1 MTLRKIRNTV
11 DALHLV
17 IGEYDGELRD
27 SVSGFAQSDWDSCIS
42 KEKLF
47 LTRDYLSVCEKSNL
61 PGLSN
66 RFLLLRKN
74 GAPCAIAYFQLINLS
89 DAGLGGIL
97 NLDEYGGLA
106 GTVSG
111 KINKLLFHPGSGN
124 SSLLLVC
131 GNLLISGNHGISAI
145 DDASFL
151 AAVKSITPVKKAIEQ
166 SLARTEKIVGFMVKD
181 FYEDEDKVAAPVLSK
196 DYFMLNTDP
205 EMVFEVNPEWNNFED
220 YLAALSSKYR
230 VRTKGAIAKMEG
242 ITIRELSFDEVKHS
256 LNDLYTLNDNV
267 IRKAP
272 VKLIRPSAEYFIQL
286 KEIYGDHFRIKGF
299 FREKTMI
306 AFTSALWNEHHMEAH
321 CIGIDYNLNSQY
333 SIYQNILYSYII
345 DAIECK
351 SKRLYFGRT
360 ALEIKSTTGAKPYHL
375 ACYFRFA
382 NRMLNMLAKPM
393 ISSTG
398 PGDWIPRDPF
408 KSK

>member
-1 MTLRKIRNTV
+1 MPLRKIKNTV

-27 SVSGFAQSDWDSCIS
+27 SVSGFAQSDWNSCIS

-181 FYEDEDKVAAPVLSK
+181 FYEDEDKIAAPVLSK

-230 VRTKGAIAKMEG
+230 VRTKGAMAKMEG
-242 ITIRELSFDEVKHS
+242 IAIRELSFDEVKHS
-256 LNDLYTLNDNV
+256 LNDLYILNDNV

-306 AFTSALWNEHHMEAH
+306 AFTSSLWNEHHMEAH

-333 SIYQNILYSYII
+333 SIYQNILYSYIN

-351 SKRLYFGRT
+351 PKRLYFGRT

-382 NRMLNMLAKPM
+382 NRMLNLLAKPM

>member
-1 MTLRKIRNTV
+1 MPLRKIKNTV

-181 FYEDEDKVAAPVLSK
+181 FYEDEDKIAAPVLSK

-230 VRTKGAIAKMEG
+230 VRTKGAMAKMEG
-242 ITIRELSFDEVKHS
+242 IAIRELSFDEVKHS
-256 LNDLYTLNDNV
+256 LNDLYILNDNV

-299 FREKTMI
+299 FRETMI
-306 AFTSALWNEHHMEAH
+306 AFTSSLWNENHMEAH

-333 SIYQNILYSYII
+333 SIYQNILYSYIN

-382 NRMLNMLAKPM
+382 NRMLNLLAKPM

>member
-1 MTLRKIRNTV
+1 MPLRKIKNTV

-181 FYEDEDKVAAPVLSK
+181 FYEDEDKIAAPVLSK

-230 VRTKGAIAKMEG
+230 VRTKGAMAKMEG
-242 ITIRELSFDEVKHS
+242 IAIRELSFDEVKHS
-256 LNDLYTLNDNV
+256 LNDLYILNDNV

-306 AFTSALWNEHHMEAH
+306 AFTSSLWNENHMEAH

-333 SIYQNILYSYII
+333 SIYQNILYSYIN

-382 NRMLNMLAKPM
+382 NRMLNLLAKPM

>member
-1 MTLRKIRNTV
+1 MPLRKIKNTV

-27 SVSGFAQSDWDSCIS
+27 SVSGFAQSDWDSCIP

-151 AAVKSITPVKKAIEQ
+151 AAIKSITPVKKAIEQ

-181 FYEDEDKVAAPVLSK
+181 FYEDEDKIAAPVLSK

-230 VRTKGAIAKMEG
+230 VRTKGAMAKMEG
-242 ITIRELSFDEVKHS
+242 IAIRELSFDEVKHS
-256 LNDLYTLNDNV
+256 LNDLYILNDNV

-306 AFTSALWNEHHMEAH
+306 AFTSSLWNEHHMEAH

-333 SIYQNILYSYII
+333 SIYQNILYSYIN

-382 NRMLNMLAKPM
+382 NRMLNLLAKPM

>member
-1 MTLRKIRNTV
+1 VPLRKIKNTV

-181 FYEDEDKVAAPVLSK
+181 FYEDEDKIAAPVLSK

-230 VRTKGAIAKMEG
+230 VRTKGAMAKMEG
-242 ITIRELSFDEVKHS
+242 IAIRELSFDEVKHS
-256 LNDLYTLNDNV
+256 LNDLYILNDNV

-306 AFTSALWNEHHMEAH
+306 AFTSSLWNEHHMEAH

-333 SIYQNILYSYII
+333 SIYQNILYSYIN

-382 NRMLNMLAKPM
+382 NRMLNLLAKPM

>member
-1 MTLRKIRNTV
+1 MPLRKIKNAS

-17 IGEYDGELRD
+17 IGDYDGELRE
-27 SVSGFAQSDWDSCIS
+27 SVSGFSEQDWDSCIS
-42 KEKLF
+42 DEKLF
-47 LTRDYLSVCEKSNL
+47 LTRDYLSVCERSKL

-66 RFLLLRKN
+66 RFLLLRKS
-74 GAPCAIAYFQLINLS
+74 GIPCAVAYFQLINLS

-97 NLDEYGGLA
+97 NLEEYGGLA
-106 GTVSG
+106 SAVSG

-145 DDASFL
+145 DHASFL
-151 AAVKSITPVKKAIEQ
+151 AAVQSILPVKKAIEQ
-166 SLARTEKIVGFMVKD
+166 SLPRTEKIVGFMVKD
-181 FYEDEDKVAAPVLSK
+181 FYEEEDQIASPVLSK
-196 DYFMLNTDP
+196 NYFMLNTDP
-205 EMVFEVNPEWNNFED
+205 EMIFDVDPSWKNFED

-230 VRTKGAIAKMEG
+230 VRTKAAMAKLEG
-242 ITIRELSFDEVKHS
+242 ITIRELSHSEVKS
-256 LNDLYTLNDNV
+256 NIDMLYNLNDNV

-272 VKLIRPSAEYFIQL
+272 VKLIRPSPDYFLQL
-286 KEIYGDHFRIKGF
+286 KEIYGDFFLIKGF
-299 FREKTMI
+299 FLDDKMI
-306 AFTSALWNEHHMEAH
+306 AFTSALWNKYHMEAH
-321 CIGIDYNLNSQY
+321 CIGIDYSLNSRY
-333 SIYQNILYSYII
+333 SIYQNILYSYIN

-351 SKRLYFGRT
+351 SNRLYFGRT
-360 ALEIKSTTGAKPYHL
+360 ALEIKSTTGAKPFHL

-382 NRMLNMLAKPM
+382 NRMLNLLAKPM

-408 KSK
+408 KNK

>member
-1 MTLRKIRNTV
+1 VPLRKIKNTA

-17 IGEYDGELRD
+17 IGEYDGELRE
-27 SVSGFAQSDWDSCIS
+27 SVSGFSESDWDSCITE
-42 KEKLF
+42 EKIF
-47 LTRDYLSVCEKSNL
+47 LTRSYLSVCERSNL

-66 RFLLLRKN
+66 RFLMLRKN
-74 GAPCAIAYFQLINLS
+74 GSPCAVAYFQLINLS

-97 NLDEYGGLA
+97 NLEEYGGLA

-111 KINKLLFHPGSGN
+111 KINKLLFNPGSGN
-124 SSLLLVC
+124 SSFLLVC

-145 DDASFL
+145 DTDSFL
-151 AAVKSITPVKKAIEQ
+151 AAVKSITSVKKAIEQ

-181 FYEDEDKVAAPVLSK
+181 FYVDEDKIASPVFSK

-205 EMVFEVNPEWNNFED
+205 EMIFDVNPEWNNFED

-230 VRTKGAIAKMEG
+230 VRTKAAMAKMEG
-242 ITIRELSFDEVKHS
+242 IVVRELSFEDVK
-256 LNDLYTLNDNV
+256 LAINDLYTLNDNV

-272 VKLIRPSAEYFIQL
+272 VKLIRPSADYFIQL
-286 KEIYGDHFRIKGF
+286 KQMYGDHFRIKGF
-299 FREKTMI
+299 YLGNKMI
-306 AFTSALWNEHHMEAH
+306 AFTSALWNKHHMEAH
-321 CIGIDYNLNSQY
+321 CIGLDYSLNSQY
-333 SIYQNILYSYII
+333 SIYQNILYSYID

-360 ALEIKSTTGAKPYHL
+360 ALEIKSTTGAKPFHL
-375 ACYFRFA
+375 TCYFRFA
-382 NRMLNMLAKPM
+382 NRMLNLLAKPM

-398 PGDWIPRDPF
+398 PGNWIPRDPF
-408 KSK
+408 RSK